1 MSFDIIVST
10 ARLELTPS
18 MVRFGIKRSR
28 LSGVVAAQK
37 LRNDLDLV
45 VSDQGRRMAAIRNG
59 VDADIA
65 IAPHHVPE
73 DGFGKEIR
81 LLPAYHKNG
90 EVDRV
95 PVFPEIDAVVP
106 GVSKGMGDIRIAQR
120 PEAAP
125 LRAPDHTMR
134 CQMPPVRILQLP
146 ERRQNPPVV
155 AFGLFDRLKGSWRL
169 VEIGTE
175 TKQSSPG
182 QIGSDI
188 VDDDA
193 ADRTA
198 RKGGQHHPDQATERR
213 ADPVDLRCTEACHQ
227 HCHIAAIL
235 RQGIVAAVLQPL
247 ALSPA
252 RQIRANDAPARAG
265 ESCGEMIEVPAVS
278 RQSVDTEYWP
288 HRGRRSPIREC
299 DAMEAAAGQPAPRTN
314 TGGR

>member
-1 MSFDIIVST
+1 MLGTCPTTAPVEGLSTAMVAPLSAATHAPATGQASRNRVGSLSVSFDIIVST
-10 ARLELTPS
+10 ARLELTPL
-18 MVRFGIKRSR
+18 MVRFGIKRSP

-37 LRNDLDLV
+37 LRHDLDLV

-73 DGFGKEIR
+73 DGFGKQVR

-146 ERRQNPPVV
+146 ERSQNPPVV
-155 AFGLFDRLKGSWRL
+155 AFGLFDRLKESWRI
-169 VEIGTE
+169 VEIGAE
-175 TKQSSPG
+175 AKQSGPG
-182 QIGSDI
+182 QIRPNI

-193 ADRTA
+193 TDRTA
-198 RKGGQHHPDQATERR
+198 RKGSQHHPDQAAQRR
-213 ADPVDLRCTEACHQ
+213 SNPIDLRCIKSCHQ
-227 HCHIAAIL
+227 H
-235 RQGIVAAVLQPL
+235 
-247 ALSPA
+247 
-252 RQIRANDAPARAG
+252 
-265 ESCGEMIEVPAVS
+265 
-278 RQSVDTEYWP
+278 
-288 HRGRRSPIREC
+288 
-299 DAMEAAAGQPAPRTN
+299 
-314 TGGR
+314 